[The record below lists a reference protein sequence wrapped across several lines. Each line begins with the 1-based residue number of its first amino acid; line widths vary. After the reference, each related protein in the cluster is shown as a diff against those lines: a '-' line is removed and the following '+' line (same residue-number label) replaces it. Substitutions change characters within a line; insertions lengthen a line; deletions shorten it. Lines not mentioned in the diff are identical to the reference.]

1 MLSNMKKYLKIFIPL
16 SIIGASVTSCKKS
29 FLNENPPSAYTP
41 NAITDSL
48 GFRASLVG
56 LYNNYSNLLTYS
68 NSQGWLSVWQVGT
81 DVANATNN
89 QEGIEIPFYNY
100 AQLTSTSGGP
110 SVMWS
115 KQYVLINLANTII
128 SSIQS
133 DAVTGISEAGKRAIS
148 AEAKFFRAYAYN
160 TLATLFGDV
169 PLVTEPVTA
178 PKTNYTRTP
187 IAQVNALVE
196 EDLLYAGANLPDVPA
211 VGAAPTSRANKYMA
225 MQLLAEAYLRMGKN
239 AEAETQAQNIINSG
253 KFSLI
258 TARFGTH
265 SSSPGDYY
273 NDQFWYGSQRRKQGN
288 TETIWTLE
296 QENPTAL
303 VGGNTDNSQHRRV
316 WGAAYHNRPGMVI
329 ADSLGGRALGRLR
342 LSNWVLYNLY
352 EQGDIR
358 NSEWNIRRKYTY
370 NDRTK
375 ATFGQP
381 VPYTGPDTLFILA
394 PHTTKWYQFDPKDEF
409 GYAMIKD
416 FIIMRLGETYL
427 LLAEAQFKQGKLQA
441 AADNINVLR
450 QRAFGANYPAKGKV
464 EASQITLD
472 FILDERVRELVG
484 EENRRMTLMRTKKL
498 VERAT
503 KLNSGDAQRPLTG
516 LTATHLLLPI
526 PLTEIQLNKDA
537 VLEQNPGYN

>member
-1 MLSNMKKYLKIFIPL
+1 MKKYLKIFIPL
-16 SIIGASVTSCKKS
+16 SIVGISVASCKKS
-29 FLNENPPSAYTP
+29 FLDENPPSSYTP
-41 NAITDSL
+41 AAVTDSL

-56 LYNNYSNLLTYS
+56 LYQNYSNLLTYS

-81 DVANATNN
+81 DVANATAN

-100 AQLTSTSGGP
+100 AQLTSTSGAP

-128 SSIQS
+128 SSIES
-133 DAVTGISEAGKRAIS
+133 DAVTGISDAGKRAIS
-148 AEAKFFRAYAYN
+148 AEAKFFRGYAYN

-169 PLVTEPVTA
+169 PLITVPVTA
-178 PKTNYTRTP
+178 PKTDFTRTP
-187 IAQVNALVE
+187 IAQVNAQIE
-196 EDLLYAGANLPDVPA
+196 EDLLYAGANLPDVAA
-211 VGAAPTSRANKYMA
+211 VGAAPASRANKYMA

-239 AEAETQAQNIINSG
+239 AEAETQAQTIISSG

-258 TARFGTH
+258 SARFGTH
-265 SSSPGDYY
+265 SALPGDYY

-303 VGGNTDNSQHRRV
+303 VGGNTDNAQQRRV
-316 WGAAYHNRPGMVI
+316 WGAAYHNITGMKI
-329 ADSLGGRALGRLR
+329 TDTTGGRALGRLR

-352 EQGDIR
+352 QDGDIR
-358 NSEWNIRRKYTY
+358 NSQWNIRRRYTY
-370 NDRTK
+370 NDPTK
-375 ATFGQP
+375 ATYGQP
-381 VPYTGPDTLFILA
+381 VPFTGPDTLFKTN
-394 PHTTKWYQFDPKDEF
+394 PHTTKWYQFDSKDEF

-427 LLAEAQFKQGKLQA
+427 LLAEAQFKQGKLQL

-450 QRAFGANYPAKGKV
+450 QRAFGANYATKGKV

-484 EENRRMTLMRTKKL
+484 EENRRMTLMRTKTL
-498 VERAT
+498 VDRAIR
-503 KLNSGDAQRPLTG
+503 LNSGDVQHPTTG
-516 LTATHLLLPI
+516 LTSTHLLLPI

>member
-1 MLSNMKKYLKIFIPL
+1 MKKYLKIFIPL
-16 SIIGASVTSCKKS
+16 TILGASVTSCNKS
-29 FLNENPPSAYTP
+29 FLDENPPSSYTP
-41 NAITDSL
+41 GSITDSL
-48 GFRASLVG
+48 GFRAALVG
-56 LYNNYSNLLTYS
+56 IYNNYSNLLTYS

-100 AQLTSTSGGP
+100 GQLTSTSGAV

-128 SSIQS
+128 A
-133 DAVTGISEAGKRAIS
+133 AVESEAVKGVSEAGKKAIS
-148 AEAKFFRAYAYN
+148 AEAKFFRAQAYN
-160 TLATLFGDV
+160 TLVTLYGDV
-169 PLVTEPVTA
+169 PLVTAPVTG
-178 PKTNYTRTP
+178 PKTDYTRTP
-187 IAQVNALVE
+187 VAQVDKLIE
-196 EDLLYAGANLPDVPA
+196 EDLLFAGTYLPDVPA

-239 AEAETQAQNIINSG
+239 AEAEAQAQAIINSG

-258 TARFGTH
+258 TSRFGTH
-265 SSSPGDYY
+265 ASSPGDYY

-288 TETIWTLE
+288 SETIWTLE
-296 QENPTAL
+296 QENPTVL

-316 WGAAYHNRPGMVI
+316 WGAAYHNINGMLI

-352 EQGDIR
+352 EEGDIR
-358 NSEWNIRRKYTY
+358 NSEWNIRRRYYY
-370 NDRTK
+370 NDPSKPTYGK
-375 ATFGQP
+375 P
-381 VPYTGPDTLFILA
+381 VPFTGPDTLYFLA

-416 FIIMRLGETYL
+416 FILMRLGETYL
-427 LLAEAQFKQGKLQA
+427 LLAEAQFKQGKLQQ
-441 AADNINVLR
+441 AADAINVLR

-464 EASQITLD
+464 DASQITLD
-472 FILDERVRELVG
+472 FILDERARELIG
-484 EENRRMTLMRTKKL
+484 EENRRMTLMRTKTL

-503 KLNSGDAQRPLTG
+503 RLNSGDAQRPITG
-516 LTATHLLLPI
+516 LSNTNLLLPI